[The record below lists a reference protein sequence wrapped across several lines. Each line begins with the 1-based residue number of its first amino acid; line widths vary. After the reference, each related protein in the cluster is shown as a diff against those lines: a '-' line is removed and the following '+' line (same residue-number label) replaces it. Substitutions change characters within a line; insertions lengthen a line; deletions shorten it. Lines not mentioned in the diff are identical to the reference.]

1 MIDFYLSDMAPERY
15 TERRRSS
22 GTSTILSAKDG
33 FTPHIPSSSFYTSPT
48 PSNQQRMQ
56 NSAGIQAASLSINS
70 QSPSMYML
78 NQGSVSPKTSTANG
92 YNCHKASIVPLQIQ
106 MPGTPGSALSINRE
120 NRKKAVIT
128 VDAKTTE
135 VGF

>member
-1 MIDFYLSDMAPERY
+1 MAPERY

-33 FTPHIPSSSFYTSPT
+33 FTPHIPSSSFYTSAVPCNQPKT
-48 PSNQQRMQ
+48 PN
-56 NSAGIQAASLSINS
+56 NAGLPAASLSIS
-70 QSPSMYML
+70 CQSPSMYL
-78 NQGSVSPKTSTANG
+78 INQASASPKTSTVNG
-92 YNCHKASIVPLQIQ
+92 YNCHKASFVPLQIQ
-106 MPGTPGSALSINRE
+106 MPSTPGSAFSINRE

-135 VGF
+135 VSY